1 MSNVT
6 VAINA
11 LSILIELAV
20 QTQKVATIIQRA
32 QMENRDV
39 TEAELNEMQL
49 EALTAADRLRKAVA

>member
-20 QTQKVATIIQRA
+20 QTQKVATIVQRA